1 MLQNWPYHE
10 RGRLGGIRQ
19 LCEKVTCLNTKDVS
33 DTHPLLTVHR
43 YASQEHA
50 FKTVSVQRN
59 LFNVYVHS
67 S

>member
-33 DTHPLLTVHR
+33 DTHPLQQSIGMRLRSTPLKNR
-43 YASQEHA
+43 KCSTE
-50 FKTVSVQRN
+50 SV
-59 LFNVYVHS
+59 
-67 S
+67 

>member
-19 LCEKVTCLNTKDVS
+19 LCEKVTWLNPKDVS

-43 YASQEHA
+43 YASQENA
-50 FKTVSVQRN
+50 CKKRQV
-59 LFNVYVHS
+59 FNGFC
-67 S
+67 